1 MLEGVDGQGTL
12 CRGPPWKWA
21 RLPKTSFF
29 LCFPAP
35 IGKALFAAIQM
46 KQATLPQQ
54 PSIERRLF
62 FNENEKQ
69 MRSSTRSD
77 RQDRLLRRAMPDRIA
92 KVGCAPLGSCYHQLY
107 VKSFLVFSFVRT
119 IPGIGNTLL
128 PTISTYNIQSAK
140 GNATSNRQ

>member
-1 MLEGVDGQGTL
+1 MLEGVDGQGTF
-12 CRGPPWKWA
+12 CRRPPWKWA
-21 RLPKTSFF
+21 RLPKISFSYV
-29 LCFPAP
+29 FPAP
-35 IGKALFAAIQM
+35 TGKASFAAIQM

-54 PSIERRLF
+54 PSIERRVF
-62 FNENEKQ
+62 CVSEKQ

-119 IPGIGNTLL
+119 MSGIGNTLL
-128 PTISTYNIQSAK
+128 PTISTYNIQ
-140 GNATSNRQ
+140 